1 MKNFI
6 KINKHKLTEKFKFK
20 SKNEKSN
27 KPSSPLLIKND
38 DSSNEKILFP
48 FSKCAV
54 SEISEQNKLILF
66 QRALILLGEQIFS
79 GTYVSRRRE
88 AQKTFHEVLKDVD
101 IEKLHKMSRKQ
112 KFISYARIKIGV
124 RRLIY
129 EKNIRQLLHEGKSDD
144 VFIILKESRK
154 L

>member
-1 MKNFI
+1 
-6 KINKHKLTEKFKFK
+6 
-20 SKNEKSN
+20 
-27 KPSSPLLIKND
+27 
-38 DSSNEKILFP
+38 
-48 FSKCAV
+48 
-54 SEISEQNKLILF
+54 
-66 QRALILLGEQIFS
+66 
-79 GTYVSRRRE
+79 
-88 AQKTFHEVLKDVD
+88 
-101 IEKLHKMSRKQ
+101 MSRKQ